1 MNEQKGIYYFLS
13 GFVIS
18 ISVSILLLSY
28 RWAQAKGPAVITTT
42 GDYAIPAEGY
52 YPVSRVRE
60 VKEREVTTKQE
71 HNSISGERKWV
82 NISNKWDKKEPKR
95 PVQLVLVQW
104 FPEDSQATKIATYA
118 YKVSWG
124 DMDFLMTL
132 KAENWA
138 FDMYLQS
145 RVSDKHWRNWR
156 EDSRWLCQLHRTRHK
171 DVVDDK
177 RFWNSREFQV
187 EKCREKYKWWTKFYW
202 YYVRNK
208 YKWVFTLKGK

>member
-1 MNEQKGIYYFLS
+1 MNEKQKVIYYFLS

-18 ISVSILLLSY
+18 ASISILISY
-28 RWAQAKGPAVITTT
+28 WWVQAKESAIITTT
-42 GDYAIPAEGY
+42 RSYELPTGGY
-52 YPVSRVRE
+52 YPVSTVRE
-60 VKEREVTTKQE
+60 IKKREIGVEQQHKAAPE
-71 HNSISGERKWV
+71 ERKR
-82 NISNKWDKKEPKR
+82 SNKENRIDKKEPKR
-95 PVQLVLVQW
+95 SVQLVLVQW

-208 YKWVFTLKGK
+208 YKWVFTLKWV